1 MKTTFQSSDIQKNQR
16 KTGDAAR
23 STSMKVGWE
32 MNDTKG
38 LLGESMKKGEKYQIL
53 FGPERTPT
61 LIHIRAIVDDSII
74 VYRTW
79 SSRKQTWNYQ
89 VNSLYYFD
97 LLKSGNRLIK
107 Q

>member
-1 MKTTFQSSDIQKNQR
+1 
-16 KTGDAAR
+16 
-23 STSMKVGWE
+23 
-32 MNDTKG
+32 
-38 LLGESMKKGEKYQIL
+38 MKKGERYQIL
-53 FGPERTPT
+53 FGPEKTPL

-74 VYRTW
+74 VYRMW
-79 SSRKQTWNYQ
+79 SSQKQTWNYQ